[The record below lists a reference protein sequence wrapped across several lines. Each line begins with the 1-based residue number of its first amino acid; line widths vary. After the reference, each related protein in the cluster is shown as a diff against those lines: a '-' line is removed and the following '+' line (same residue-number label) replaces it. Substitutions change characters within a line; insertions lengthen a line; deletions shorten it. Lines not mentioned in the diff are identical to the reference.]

1 MICLIVQLSPRMISF
16 LTYLCINSLTSRWI
30 NQSQHKHKL
39 CKSKSASW
47 QIHPHTVPLDISPSA
62 LFIQSLLCI
71 SPPFFFPPIYRCG
84 PIRIYLAVR
93 RGTAWAHYGKHTR
106 MLPTQCLDSL
116 WQPNSFNPWRDSNPS
131 PADKSVNKAIKAE
144 QEPLLSLTK
153 IPWT

>member
-1 MICLIVQLSPRMISF
+1 MICLIVQFLSPGKISF

-30 NQSQHKHKL
+30 NQSQHKQ
-39 CKSKSASW
+39 AM
-47 QIHPHTVPLDISPSA
+47 QIQICILTNPPAHTPAGYFSLSTIHSILA
-62 LFIQSLLCI
+62 LHF
-71 SPPFFFPPIYRCG
+71 PPFFFPPIYRCG

-153 IPWT
+153 IP